1 MNSTSDKTNS
11 LTMTIEETARALGI
25 SRGLA
30 YDLARQNKLP
40 GVLRLGRRMVVSR
53 KAFERFLED
62 GTNGSIV
69 PPNKAR

>member
-1 MNSTSDKTNS
+1 MQIVSEKSEP
-11 LTMTIEETARALGI
+11 LTMSVKEAAKALGI

-53 KAFERFLED
+53 KAINAFLD
-62 GTNGSIV
+62 GGNL
-69 PPNKAR
+69 PPKMLT